1 MAIPS
6 DPIYSYSNI
15 ASASTTVVKT
25 GSGVLKKII
34 VNKLVASGAI
44 TIYDNTAASGTKIG
58 TITSPATLL
67 VNQLTLDYGVRFLTG
82 LTIVTSAADDVTVV
96 YL

>member
-6 DPIYSYSNI
+6 DPVYGYTNI
-15 ASASTTVVKT
+15 AAAATTVVKT
-25 GSGVLKKII
+25 GRGVLKKII
-34 VNKLVASGAI
+34 INKLVASGVI
-44 TIYDNTAASGTKIG
+44 TIYDNTAASGTKIA

-67 VNQLTLDYGVRFLTG
+67 VNQLTLDYGIVFQTG
-82 LTIVTSAADDVTVV
+82 LTVVTSAADDLTVV